1 MAPAGP
7 DTSSDGQVEG
17 RRLLAADLAAIAA
30 GSDEALRR
38 FFNLTSAKVFGLL
51 LRMLR
56 DHAAAEDVLQEVY
69 FTVWRRAASF
79 DPSRASPITWVVTIA
94 RNRAIDRLRSV
105 SQTARVVPID
115 GIDIAD
121 ASEPPGGAL
130 EATDRHSNVQA
141 CLATLDEPSQTAIRG
156 AFFEGLTYEHLAARH
171 QVPLGTMKSR
181 IRRGL
186 IRLRKCLGDD

>member
-30 GSDEALRR
+30 GSDQALRR

-69 FTVWRRAASF
+69 LTVWRRAASF

-94 RNRAIDRLRSV
+94 RNRATDRLRSV

-121 ASEPPGGAL
+121 TSEPPGGAL
-130 EATDRHSNVQA
+130 EATDRHSNLQA
-141 CLATLDEPSQTAIRG
+141 CLAALDEPSQTAIRG

-171 QVPLGTMKSR
+171 HVPLGTMKSR